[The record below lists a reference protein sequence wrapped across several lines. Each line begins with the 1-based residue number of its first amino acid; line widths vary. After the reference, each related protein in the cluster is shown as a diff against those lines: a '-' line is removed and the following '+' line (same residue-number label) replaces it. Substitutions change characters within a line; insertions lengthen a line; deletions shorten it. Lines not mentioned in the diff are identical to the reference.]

1 MRTTI
6 DALSTIIH
14 LHATSHCW
22 GFYQQSVKKGQAIA
36 LQLSNEAYEESLRQ
50 LRAQVNRGA
59 KLGRMP
65 SSCRDLWTIGHSH
78 TGYYIVQGNNNKHP
92 IEILYCDMADR
103 GNASS
108 SSALQRDCTKCF
120 IPLPTLQID

>member
-1 MRTTI
+1 MRANI
-6 DALSTIIH
+6 HPLSTIIH
-14 LHATSHCW
+14 LHPLSYRW
-22 GFYQQSVKKGQAIA
+22 KSYQQSVERRQAIA
-36 LQLSNEAYEESLRQ
+36 LQLSNEAYEESLRR

-78 TGYYIVQGNNNKHP
+78 TGYYIVKSNNIKHP

-108 SSALQRDCTKCF
+108 SSALQRDCT
-120 IPLPTLQID
+120 